1 MDWFS
6 KNGQH
11 LRQFC
16 LENDLNNFVKEPTR
30 VATNKH
36 GQTSST
42 CIDVVLHNNN
52 NIVKSSVV
60 DFVFSDHNLV
70 LTECKF
76 KLDNYK
82 SNEFIIK
89 KSRNLNDKNIGVI
102 SNALKSAD
110 FDFIDSIL
118 DVDTSLMCFEKV
130 IVDEIDRFAPLKTKT
145 IRIKKLADL
154 PWYDLDCKKLKRLV
168 QKCSNKLKKF
178 KNENKNNIDMY
189 NKYLDIDLFTKL
201 NDDFIAARQKY
212 QSKIRQNKIEHFK
225 GKTLSDFKNIKDF
238 YREYQPSIKMRSD
251 KSSNKSPD
259 AIKVDDILI
268 TDKTDITNHFNKHFS
283 SFQSE
288 TNVSESDCNKYIN
301 QTFNKMNNNLPA
313 NQFNFHH
320 TNEEEVFKSINEL
333 DSDSSSGYSNI
344 SVKLIKAASNS
355 IIVPLTKLINKC
367 IDSHRYPANWK
378 IAIVTPLFKKGDTS
392 DLNNY
397 RGISIL
403 PPLNKVF
410 EKILASQIKNY
421 FEINKLFYA
430 GQHGFRCNHSCE
442 TALHEIIT
450 ACQNN
455 RDKALINLLV
465 FIDFKKAFDMVD
477 PKLLLIKLLN
487 YGFSNNAAKLL
498 SDYFSNRKMQT
509 RLSDILSA
517 FIGLILGVPQGSIL
531 GPLLFTIFINDIAIA
546 LDEVLVKLFADDTTL
561 VLAHSNLKTLLSMF
575 KKIIL
580 QLNEWCKHNRL
591 YINWSKTF
599 NMFITSKRIM
609 VPDFLEIEDA
619 KICTV
624 KKFKLLGVHLD
635 EKLQF
640 IDHAANICLSVN
652 RRLYTIKKL
661 FYLPY
666 SVKIHFFKTFILPYF
681 DYCISL
687 TIYFHNTAIRKL
699 CKMYYLC
706 LFKLFGFKFL
716 NLDCNIVNDLLFNDY
731 IFSFHHRIV
740 FRITSFL
747 FKILYSWN
755 SPPELKSWLKADK
768 LQDLNHN
775 LRSNGRE
782 LVVPAF
788 SKTKYGDLRFRNIFA
803 NYVNFYKLFNL
814 NMSFQE
820 FKKKFFLNLNSY
832 VNTFLSLIPKFHV
845 NLDFYFFR

>member
-1 MDWFS
+1 
-6 KNGQH
+6 
-11 LRQFC
+11 
-16 LENDLNNFVKEPTR
+16 
-30 VATNKH
+30 
-36 GQTSST
+36 
-42 CIDVVLHNNN
+42 
-52 NIVKSSVV
+52 
-60 DFVFSDHNLV
+60 
-70 LTECKF
+70 
-76 KLDNYK
+76 
-82 SNEFIIK
+82 
-89 KSRNLNDKNIGVI
+89 
-102 SNALKSAD
+102 
-110 FDFIDSIL
+110 
-118 DVDTSLMCFEKV
+118 
-130 IVDEIDRFAPLKTKT
+130 
-145 IRIKKLADL
+145 
-154 PWYDLDCKKLKRLV
+154 
-168 QKCSNKLKKF
+168 
-178 KNENKNNIDMY
+178 
-189 NKYLDIDLFTKL
+189 
-201 NDDFIAARQKY
+201 
-212 QSKIRQNKIEHFK
+212 
-225 GKTLSDFKNIKDF
+225 
-238 YREYQPSIKMRSD
+238 
-251 KSSNKSPD
+251 
-259 AIKVDDILI
+259 
-268 TDKTDITNHFNKHFS
+268 
-283 SFQSE
+283 
-288 TNVSESDCNKYIN
+288 
-301 QTFNKMNNNLPA
+301 MNNNLPA

-320 TNEEEVFKSINEL
+320 TNEEEVFQSINEL

-509 RLSDILSA
+509 RLNDILSA

-652 RRLYTIKKL
+652 RRLYTIKK
-661 FYLPY
+661 
-666 SVKIHFFKTFILPYF
+666 T
-681 DYCISL
+681 
-687 TIYFHNTAIRKL
+687 
-699 CKMYYLC
+699 
-706 LFKLFGFKFL
+706 
-716 NLDCNIVNDLLFNDY
+716 
-731 IFSFHHRIV
+731 
-740 FRITSFL
+740 FL
-747 FKILYSWN
+747 FT
-755 SPPELKSWLKADK
+755 
-768 LQDLNHN
+768 
-775 LRSNGRE
+775 
-782 LVVPAF
+782 VF
-788 SKTKYGDLRFRNIFA
+788 S
-803 NYVNFYKLFNL
+803 
-814 NMSFQE
+814 
-820 FKKKFFLNLNSY
+820 
-832 VNTFLSLIPKFHV
+832 
-845 NLDFYFFR
+845 